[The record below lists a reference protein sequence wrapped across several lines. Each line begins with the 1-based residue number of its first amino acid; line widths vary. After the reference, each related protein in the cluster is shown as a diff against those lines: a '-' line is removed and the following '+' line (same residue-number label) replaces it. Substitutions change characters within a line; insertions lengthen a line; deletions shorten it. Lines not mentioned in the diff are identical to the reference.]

1 MGTKSFSTLYVI
13 EKQWIVEWKQKIYMS
28 FLAQFLALSSFHLIE
43 ADL

>member
-1 MGTKSFSTLYVI
+1 MLLKNSELLN
-13 EKQWIVEWKQKIYMS
+13 EQQKIYMS